1 MGAPPGGLADGPI
14 RKSPSILAGGIS
26 SGLSPMASASGGGS
40 LGGNS
45 ISALRP
51 PSTDGSSMGA
61 RPLPSLSGLG
71 GLSGISPASDD
82 MVEEA
87 PTIAIKR
94 PARPTPEPTPEKSEA
109 ASGAAS
115 APSAPSRSTV
125 EVMGWTPTDDDIL
138 PSAPPKRKGLL
149 RR

>member
-1 MGAPPGGLADGPI
+1 MGAPSGGLADGPI

-26 SGLSPMASASGGGS
+26 SGLSPMAAASGGGS

-87 PTIAIKR
+87 PTITIKR
-94 PARPTPEPTPEKSEA
+94 PTRPTPEPTPEKSET
-109 ASGAAS
+109 SGGP
-115 APSAPSRSTV
+115 APSAPARSAV
-125 EVMGWTPTDDDIL
+125 EVMGWTPSDDDIL
-138 PSAPPKRKGLL
+138 PSAAPRRKGLL